1 MKYRRTGQ
9 SSNLRNAS
17 WNSCLS
23 AALALLLLVGCGRRD
38 AQVKYERPSEV
49 RDFDKLFA
57 QNCSG
62 CHGAEG
68 DWGPAPPL
76 ADPLFLAI
84 IPETEFTRVVSE
96 GRMATLM
103 PAFARERGGEL
114 TDEQIGILV
123 RGIRAKWGSS
133 EGMGPGPLPDYLAQA
148 GTGEAPSPEN
158 HEAALQV
165 FSAVCGNCHGP
176 RGQGGK
182 EGGAIR
188 NRAFLT
194 LISDQALRRIVITGR
209 RDLGMPD
216 YRRLG
221 AMLPAGQPLSN
232 QQIAD
237 LVALL
242 GSWRHAH
249 EEIPQ
254 AAATTGAR

>member
-1 MKYRRTGQ
+1 MKHRLLGQ
-9 SSNLRNAS
+9 LSNPPNA
-17 WNSCLS
+17 WRQACLGG
-23 AALALLLLVGCGRRD
+23 ALALLMLTGCGRRD
-38 AQVKYERPSEV
+38 AHVKYERPSEV
-49 RDFDKLFA
+49 HDFATLFA

-68 DWGPAPPL
+68 ELGAAPPL

-96 GRMATLM
+96 GRTATLM
-103 PAFARERGGEL
+103 PAFAREHGGEL

-123 RGIRAKWGSS
+123 RGIRSKWGSS
-133 EGMGPGPLPDYLAQA
+133 EGVGPGPLPDYLAQA
-148 GTGEAPSPEN
+148 GTGEAPSSEN
-158 HEAALQV
+158 REAALQV
-165 FSAVCGNCHGP
+165 FASVCGNCHGP

-188 NRAFLT
+188 DRAFLT

-221 AMLPAGQPLSN
+221 ALLPAGQPLSN

-237 LVALL
+237 MVALL
-242 GSWRHAH
+242 GSWRQAH

-254 AAATTGAR
+254 AAAATGGQ